1 MKSAVT
7 SLGCLMLAVITFI
20 IVSTISSVG
29 IRSDEL
35 NTAVDVAMAATQK
48 ALLEKRDTITN
59 NEEYIAEF
67 NQNLLVQI
75 DSDSDVEV
83 IVYTADYEKG
93 LLDVE
98 VKEKFRYI
106 FNGSEKTRE
115 YSTRRTSI
123 IDTTDKIPTE

>member
-106 FNGSEKTRE
+106 FDGSEKTRE